1 DTNINILFVTRIV
14 YRRGGLCATFS
25 LGVSALPIYNVWL
38 SPSSTIHVLPPRVSV
53 PSLCL
58 CFSTARLVRGDLTI
72 QVNINDHLDIYCPH
86 YPHGTSVS
94 PPETL
99 ALYQVAE
106 GQFRGCVKTEGAI
119 KRWECNRPYAPF
131 GPVLFSEKI
140 QKHSPFSKG
149 LEFLPGH
156 HYYYSSLPMTD
167 GPALPCLKL
176 RLSVCCESSEYTPLP
191 HHFIPL
197 SALSPTQD
205 VVLIFH

>member
-1 DTNINILFVTRIV
+1 MVLARGPRYSVELHPWIGQLSGLSGASLRIADKGAV
-14 YRRGGLCATFS
+14 KGPRRAKVGGKRRSDRGL
-25 LGVSALPIYNVWL
+25 
-38 SPSSTIHVLPPRVSV
+38 
-53 PSLCL
+53 
-58 CFSTARLVRGDLTI
+58 RLVRGDLTI

-156 HYYYSSLPMTD
+156 HYYYS
-167 GPALPCLKL
+167 
-176 RLSVCCESSEYTPLP
+176 CES
-191 HHFIPL
+191 
-197 SALSPTQD
+197 
-205 VVLIFH
+205 

>member
-1 DTNINILFVTRIV
+1 AL
-14 YRRGGLCATFS
+14 S
-25 LGVSALPIYNVWL
+25 LALRLALPLLLLQVA
-38 SPSSTIHVLPPRVSV
+38 SPAASRRHTVYWNSSDS
-53 PSLCL
+53 
-58 CFSTARLVRGDLTI
+58 RLVRGDLTI

-176 RLSVCCESSEYTPLP
+176 RLSVCCESSSPVSKSVVQPPAPAPGTAIAPTPHWQLP
-191 HHFIPL
+191 VL
-197 SALSPTQD
+197 VLLLLVAL
-205 VVLIFH
+205 